1 MPYVSVNFK
10 VIVDDSYE
18 AVVKQYNKNKPSDWQ
33 PLAKLGRIEG
43 GFQID
48 IPELKDKNDVNGR
61 IKQVRWHKLGL
72 RTRITDIPFSD
83 EETKLLHDSMVT
95 VFGKEKI
102 NWVDESS
109 SYFSYS

>member
-10 VIVDDSYE
+10 VIVAESYD
-18 AVVKQYNKNKPSDWQ
+18 AVVEQYNKNKPSDWQ
-33 PLAKLGRIEG
+33 SLSKLDRIEG